1 MNEMEALG
9 LVLVS
14 IVTLGGFITI
24 VTKFT
29 QPINDLKLVIQKLN
43 DIIENIKSDHEN
55 HERRLIEHGKEID
68 RLASKVDKIETRM
81 DFYHKD

>member
-29 QPINDLKLVIQKLN
+29 QPITELKLVIQKLN
-43 DIIENIKSDHEN
+43 DIIENIKADHVN
-55 HERRLIEHGKEID
+55 LERRLAEHGKEID
-68 RLASKVDKIETRM
+68 RLATKVEKMETRM